1 MCQTVSGACDVAE
14 PDELYLQ
21 QALYFAAGRDASGH
35 RSASG
40 HNASMG
46 SPVVLLS
53 PGRHLLSV
61 ALPSWYPF
69 GVWAGLHVPS
79 GVTLAGSSSGSTL
92 ALSHCVWL
100 GPGGAGCIGAATPLD
115 NLILISDYRVGA
127 PNMSTDEFLRPAVG

>member
-1 MCQTVSGACDVAE
+1 MAE

-40 HNASMG
+40 RNASTEG
-46 SPVVLLS
+46 SPLVLLS
-53 PGRHLLSV
+53 AGRHLLSV

-69 GVWAGLHVPS
+69 GGWVGVHVPS
-79 GVTLAGSSSGSTL
+79 GVTLAGSSSGSGSTL
-92 ALSHCVWL
+92 ALSDCVRL
-100 GPGGAGCIGAATPLD
+100 GPGSTGCIGAATPLD

>member
-1 MCQTVSGACDVAE
+1 MAE

-35 RSASG
+35 RSAGG
-40 HNASMG
+40 HNASTGG

-53 PGRHLLSV
+53 AGRHLLSV

-69 GVWAGLHVPS
+69 GAWSGVHVPS

-92 ALSHCVWL
+92 ALSDCVRL
-100 GPGGAGCIGAATPLD
+100 GPGGAGCIDAATPLD